1 VTGDACKRVA
11 LADIHGR
18 SQRHAAGTNDKLFD
32 LEPGVS
38 AMSWKVIE
46 NGAA

>member
-1 VTGDACKRVA
+1 M
-11 LADIHGR
+11 LANELRWPTFMADRNDTLLEQH
-18 SQRHAAGTNDKLFD
+18 DKLFD